1 MMGSRTERWRKEK
14 HCARERG
21 KKGQTGGYSEKG
33 WVREQERIT
42 EKMGTRKRTEGQQEQ
57 KKGQRSG
64 QRRKKK
70 QQGKRKRGRRGG
82 GQERERKIRT
92 GGRIEVAKKAWGG
105 QQDGEG
111 AKKNRGR
118 GQDRRI

>member
-1 MMGSRTERWRKEK
+1 MGQGTGQNNRKDG
-14 HCARERG
+14 G
-21 KKGQTGGYSEKG
+21 KKKDRGTARAKNGTGVWTEMEKEAAG
-33 WVREQERIT
+33 KEEER
-42 EKMGTRKRTEGQQEQ
+42 Q
-57 KKGQRSG
+57 K
-64 QRRKKK
+64 
-70 QQGKRKRGRRGG
+70 GG

-92 GGRIEVAKKAWGG
+92 GGRIEIAKKAWGG